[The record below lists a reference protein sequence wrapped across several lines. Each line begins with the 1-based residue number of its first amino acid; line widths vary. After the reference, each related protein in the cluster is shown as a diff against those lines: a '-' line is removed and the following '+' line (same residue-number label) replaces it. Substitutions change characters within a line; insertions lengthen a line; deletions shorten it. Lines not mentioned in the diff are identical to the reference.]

1 MERWREMFRG
11 ADIYDVIRNA
21 ILIAGADSPREL
33 LRRRQGIIEWL
44 FAVAPVTVPVP
55 APLACGRVVDGA
67 GNRLPPAAI
76 PDGGGHHH
84 DDNDGNFAAAE
95 AQTSLIDQ
103 QILEALYDE
112 IEEDTQVINE
122 VLRIKD
128 ILINYKEQSVDT
140 LFDGLR
146 RLQLM
151 RLSISVLKSTQ
162 IAEAV
167 APLNK
172 HRSPVICKIARDL
185 AKGWKGVAAD
195 WVGPSSANAD
205 TSPDISNPST
215 VEDDFGLPTPPMDV
229 GAFFLPQSAA
239 EQYVSEFL
247 HKADDDDDESL
258 IPNAKNDCGF
268 GGYKMEIAKPV
279 ANMDENIL
287 RKGKDL
293 SRQHGPPMRQA
304 NLQMKLV
311 DPNVNTI
318 SKIHGLPTKQT
329 PPLRQTNLQLG
340 KTQGPRLHI
349 KPASRFSIVT
359 TKPNKPTHSQYTSR
373 SQFSEETQNKYG
385 LGTKPKQ
392 AQHHAIAIT
401 EQRPI
406 AVVRKP
412 LPDHK
417 LERQATI
424 LEGCKV
430 GIGKRNNT
438 DIADL
443 RLEATK
449 RKLNDAYQEAE
460 NKKRKRCVQYVDMH
474 DVIPNLQQRKATTT
488 STKQRR
494 NRPNDRF
501 SVSRSRK

>member
-1 MERWREMFRG
+1 MEGGGAGSGMERWREMFRG

-185 AKGWKGVAAD
+185 AK
-195 WVGPSSANAD
+195 
-205 TSPDISNPST
+205 
-215 VEDDFGLPTPPMDV
+215 
-229 GAFFLPQSAA
+229 
-239 EQYVSEFL
+239 
-247 HKADDDDDESL
+247 
-258 IPNAKNDCGF
+258 
-268 GGYKMEIAKPV
+268 
-279 ANMDENIL
+279 
-287 RKGKDL
+287 
-293 SRQHGPPMRQA
+293 
-304 NLQMKLV
+304 
-311 DPNVNTI
+311 
-318 SKIHGLPTKQT
+318 
-329 PPLRQTNLQLG
+329 
-340 KTQGPRLHI
+340 
-349 KPASRFSIVT
+349 
-359 TKPNKPTHSQYTSR
+359 
-373 SQFSEETQNKYG
+373 
-385 LGTKPKQ
+385 
-392 AQHHAIAIT
+392 
-401 EQRPI
+401 
-406 AVVRKP
+406 
-412 LPDHK
+412 
-417 LERQATI
+417 
-424 LEGCKV
+424 
-430 GIGKRNNT
+430 
-438 DIADL
+438 
-443 RLEATK
+443 
-449 RKLNDAYQEAE
+449 
-460 NKKRKRCVQYVDMH
+460 
-474 DVIPNLQQRKATTT
+474 
-488 STKQRR
+488 
-494 NRPNDRF
+494 
-501 SVSRSRK
+501 